1 MAEKP
6 MLFSTEMVEA
16 ILLDIKTQTRRLVKP
31 QPAYKDGF
39 WMLGGAGWCDNMIPI
54 HPMPGHSLWNRQPAA
69 PGDIIWVREAWTSL
83 PVSPGGHMRLPERYY
98 YRAGPDMRPEGWRG
112 KWKPSIHMPR
122 EAARI
127 FLRVHDVRIE
137 RVQWADID
145 DIRAE
150 GLTSMAVHAG
160 DFEIAQQEWK
170 RLWNSTIKPAEL
182 PRFGWDANPWV
193 WVFDFERMR

>member
-1 MAEKP
+1 MAERP
-6 MLFSTEMVEA
+6 MLFSTPMVEA
-16 ILLDIKTQTRRLVKP
+16 ILDGIKTQTRRLVKEIP
-31 QPAYKDGF
+31 LYEPYFTVDEGMAFSCDEDGKWWRSEAF
-39 WMLGGAGWCDNMIPI
+39 SRI
-54 HPMPGHSLWNRQPAA
+54 Q